1 MTSLSR
7 VIIGSN
13 IKAIRE
19 ALGLSQH
26 DFSIVTDVS
35 KRTIANIES
44 AQSGY
49 NLDLLDKILSFL
61 NLKLK
66 QVADDEFMIPH
77 NFRETIINLHKKSGS
92 PAVEIL
98 SKTPSIVFVIN
109 HILLKKDLL
118 VSPMEIHQIKNIFKT
133 YGWEYKSSSIS
144 NALKRMPEFIEIT
157 KQDEKKNTFVY
168 SRKK

>member
-1 MTSLSR
+1 MSR

-13 IKAIRE
+13 IKSIRN

-35 KRTIANIES
+35 KRSIANIEA

-61 NLKLK
+61 DLKLK
-66 QVADDEFMIPH
+66 QISDDIFTVPDD
-77 NFRETIINLHKKSGS
+77 FRDKILNLHKKRGS

-98 SKTPSIVFVIN
+98 SKRPKIVFGIN
-109 HILLKKDLL
+109 HILLKKDFMR
-118 VSPMEIHQIKNIFKT
+118 SPLEVHEIKDTLKK
-133 YGWEYKSSSIS
+133 YGWDYKSSSIS
-144 NALKRMPEFIEIT
+144 NALNRMPDLIEV
-157 KQDEKKNTFVY
+157 KEHGEKKNTFVY